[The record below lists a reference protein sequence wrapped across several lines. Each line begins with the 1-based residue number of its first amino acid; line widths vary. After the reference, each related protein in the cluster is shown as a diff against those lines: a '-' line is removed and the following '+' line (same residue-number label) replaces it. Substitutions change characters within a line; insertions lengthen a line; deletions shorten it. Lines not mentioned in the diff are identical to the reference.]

1 MVQQGDDFGAT
12 SSAERQGLRLGGGAI
27 ASLSSVAAL
36 VVFMVQNTNDVTVT
50 FLFWEFTWPVWLL
63 ILVSAGIGP
72 LVWFGWWWI
81 SPLGPAQDGLER
93 GQRPILHRHE
103 RRIGRDWP
111 RDAELWVERVD
122 GRAGHHRGPLGVEAV
137 DVLA

>member
-63 ILVSAGIGP
+63 IRVSAGIGP

-81 SPLGPAQDGLER
+81 SPLGSGP
-93 GQRPILHRHE
+93 
-103 RRIGRDWP
+103 GRSGATAATDP
-111 RDAELWVERVD
+111 SPTRATD
-122 GRAGHHRGPLGVEAV
+122 RAG
-137 DVLA
+137 LAKRC